1 MLTDS
6 VFGGPLSEGLEISG
20 QKLVTLT
27 DGSQMYL
34 LGWAGVT
41 AIGNKSTQ
49 TISGFTYT
57 PEGLLLT
64 VQNKNL
70 CFINTEGNWEKLY
83 ELPFENM
90 FLTSGKEVLYIYEHD
105 KNKNRYNAFA
115 LAKGG
120 KYKWLFASPKPING
134 ICELGDSIYVAIET
148 GIYSYSRQKNK
159 LNLSVA
165 LNNGAGITSL
175 TADPIRDIL
184 YFSTPENIYALKNNT
199 LVSLTDE
206 FPGSTVHYFGDGLFL
221 FNASTSDIF
230 RIVNIHS
237 SIGF

>member
-1 MLTDS
+1 
-6 VFGGPLSEGLEISG
+6 
-20 QKLVTLT
+20 
-27 DGSQMYL
+27 
-34 LGWAGVT
+34 
-41 AIGNKSTQ
+41 
-49 TISGFTYT
+49 
-57 PEGLLLT
+57 LT